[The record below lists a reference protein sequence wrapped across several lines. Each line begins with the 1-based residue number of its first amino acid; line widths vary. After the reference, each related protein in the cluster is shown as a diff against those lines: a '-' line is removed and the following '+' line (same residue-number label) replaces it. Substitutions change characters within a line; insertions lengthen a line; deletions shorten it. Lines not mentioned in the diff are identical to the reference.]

1 MNYAIVNAVSG
12 HVSMMCEAL
21 RPNDKEELKD
31 FGVTAKRALWRSWR
45 ASMIRK
51 AAFVDGEIAALWG
64 IVGSPLGIEGNIWLL
79 TGTSIERA
87 KYTFIK
93 EARREVHEALE
104 IFPMLTGVVSI
115 RYTQAVRF
123 LELLGFT
130 VFPAENG
137 PYSTFR
143 MTR

>member
-1 MNYAIVNAVSG
+1 MTYVIITAVSG

-21 RPNDKEELKD
+21 RPNDRQELLD
-31 FGVTAKRALWRSWR
+31 FGVSAKRALWGSWR
-45 ASMIRK
+45 NSLIRK

-64 IVGSPLGIEGNIWLL
+64 IVGTPLGPEGNLWLL
-79 TGTSIERA
+79 TGNAIEKA
-87 KYTFIK
+87 KFSFIR
-93 EARREVHEALE
+93 EARREVEEALE
-104 IFPMLTGVVSI
+104 IFPALSGVVSV

-123 LELLGFT
+123 LETLGFT
-130 VFPAENG
+130 VFPAASG